1 MIMRFL
7 EKVPLRY
14 RIIVEVLLIVILVAL
29 FYYFMYQPRVEKIT
43 QLKQQYDSLSLK
55 VSRLKPI
62 ALSYD
67 QFKKEVELL
76 NKQFNMVLEVL
87 PNERSYNEL
96 YDQIVGLAENNG
108 VKVLL
113 FQPAGQNR
121 IDNFHSSVNFNMNV
135 EAGYVEL
142 ISFLYRINYLDKII
156 NLRNMQIKG
165 IKSKEGDIVLNVN
178 LGLNS
183 YMFNVPKGN

>member
-1 MIMRFL
+1 
-7 EKVPLRY
+7 
-14 RIIVEVLLIVILVAL
+14 
-29 FYYFMYQPRVEKIT
+29 
-43 QLKQQYDSLSLK
+43 
-55 VSRLKPI
+55 
-62 ALSYD
+62 
-67 QFKKEVELL
+67 
-76 NKQFNMVLEVL
+76 LEVL

-96 YDQIVGLAENNG
+96 YDQIVGLAEKNG

-121 IDNFHSSVNFNMNV
+121 IDNFHSSVNFNMNI

-165 IKSKEGDIVLNVN
+165 IKDKEGEIVLNVN

>member
-1 MIMRFL
+1 MRFL

-96 YDQIVGLAENNG
+96 YDQIVGLAEKNG
-108 VKVLL
+108 VMVLL
-113 FQPAGQNR
+113 FQPTGQNR

-156 NLRNMQIKG
+156 NLRNLQIKG
-165 IKSKEGDIVLNVN
+165 IKDKEGEIVLNVN